1 MNINQYTSKKAEI
14 RRQGEIM
21 HILIVDDNPTNVI
34 IIREILKREKYT
46 NITTSSSA
54 REMFGYLGIEDSG
67 VVNVPKMNKVDLVLL
82 DMMMPEM
89 DGIEACRIVQQH
101 DELRDIPIIMVT
113 AVGDSKKL
121 AEALDAGAVDY
132 VTKPINKV
140 ELLARI
146 RLALRL
152 KHEKDWHKE
161 RDQHIQDELKLAS
174 QVQHAVLSVP
184 IQETNIQIEALYK
197 PSFELAGDLYAWYP
211 LGEGRYGVIL
221 LDMMGHGISSS
232 LFCMFI
238 ASVLKD
244 TVTTYVE
251 PEKVI
256 QELNRRFNQLHIEN
270 QLVQYYFTAIYLV
283 VDTKYKRV
291 DYVNAGHPPG
301 LFFHDDGEI
310 TKLSTTTFPVG
321 LFDRIEAEPKSF
333 SYEGAA
339 HLVLYTDGL
348 LEMVEGD
355 QDVQLEFLIN
365 ELKSSHHI
373 NKQQIEK
380 VFFDEISSQERDDDK
395 CLVWISLAEG
405 AELG

>member
-1 MNINQYTSKKAEI
+1 MN
-14 RRQGEIM
+14 
-21 HILIVDDNPTNVI
+21 ILIVDDNPTNVI
-34 IIREILKREKYT
+34 IIREILKREQYT
-46 NITTSSSA
+46 NIVTSASA
-54 REMFGYLGIEDSG
+54 REMFEHLGLGEPDAVARAKANSF
-67 VVNVPKMNKVDLVLL
+67 DLILL

-89 DGIEACRIVQQH
+89 DGIEACRIIQQH
-101 DELRDIPIIMVT
+101 ELLKDIPIIMVT

-121 AEALDAGAVDY
+121 AEALDAGAMDY

-140 ELLARI
+140 ELLARM

-174 QVQHAVLSVP
+174 LVQHAVLSTP
-184 IQETNIQIEALYK
+184 IHDPSFQIDALYK

-283 VDTKYKRV
+283 VDTKYKRI

-301 LFFHDDGEI
+301 LFFDDNGEV
-310 TKLSTTTFPVG
+310 TKLSTSTFPVG
-321 LFDRIEAEPKSF
+321 LFDRIEMESRSF
-333 SYEGAA
+333 HYEGDG

-348 LEMVEGD
+348 LEAVKGD
-355 QDVQLEFLIN
+355 QDVQLNFLIDQ
-365 ELKSSHHI
+365 LKSNHHLDK
-373 NKQQIEK
+373 NKIET
-380 VFFDEISSQERDDDK
+380 VFFEASAPADRDDDK
-395 CLVWISLAEG
+395 CLVWISLNEG
-405 AELG
+405 ADN

>member
-1 MNINQYTSKKAEI
+1 
-14 RRQGEIM
+14 M

-54 REMFGYLGIEDSG
+54 REMFGHLGINDEG
-67 VVNVPKMNKVDLVLL
+67 VVNKPKINEIDLILL

-89 DGIEACRIVQQH
+89 DGIEACRIVQQY

-152 KHEKDWHKE
+152 KHEKNWHKE
-161 RDQHIQDELKLAS
+161 RDQRIQDELKLAS

-184 IQETNIQIEALYK
+184 IQDLNIQIEALYK

-301 LFFHDDGEI
+301 LFFHDDGQM

-321 LFDRIEAEPKSF
+321 LFDRIDAESKSF
-333 SYEGAA
+333 TYEGDA

-373 NKQQIEK
+373 NTQQIEK

-395 CLVWISLAEG
+395 CLVWISLSEG
-405 AELG
+405 ADIG

>member
-1 MNINQYTSKKAEI
+1 MN
-14 RRQGEIM
+14 
-21 HILIVDDNPTNVI
+21 ILIVDDNPTNVI
-34 IIREILKREKYT
+34 IIREILKREQYT
-46 NITTSSSA
+46 NIVTSASA
-54 REMFGYLGIEDSG
+54 REMFEHLGLGEPDAVARAKANSF
-67 VVNVPKMNKVDLVLL
+67 DLILL

-89 DGIEACRIVQQH
+89 DGIEACRIIQQH
-101 DELRDIPIIMVT
+101 ELLKDIPIIMVT

-121 AEALDAGAVDY
+121 AEALDAGAMDY

-140 ELLARI
+140 ELLARM

-174 QVQHAVLSVP
+174 LVQHAVLSTP
-184 IQETNIQIEALYK
+184 IHDPSFQIEALYK

-283 VDTKYKRV
+283 VDTKYKRI

-301 LFFHDDGEI
+301 LFFDDNGEV
-310 TKLSTTTFPVG
+310 TKLSTSTFPVG
-321 LFDRIEAEPKSF
+321 LFDRIEMEPRSF
-333 SYEGAA
+333 HYEGDG

-348 LEMVEGD
+348 LEAVEGD
-355 QDVQLEFLIN
+355 QDVQLNFLIDQ
-365 ELKSSHHI
+365 LKSNHHMDK
-373 NKQQIEK
+373 NKIET
-380 VFFDEISSQERDDDK
+380 VFFEASAPADRDDDK
-395 CLVWISLAEG
+395 CLVWISLNEG
-405 AELG
+405 ADN

>member
-1 MNINQYTSKKAEI
+1 
-14 RRQGEIM
+14 M

-54 REMFGYLGIEDSG
+54 REMFGHLGINDEG
-67 VVNVPKMNKVDLVLL
+67 VVNKPKINEIDLILL

-89 DGIEACRIVQQH
+89 DGIEACRIVQQY

-161 RDQHIQDELKLAS
+161 RDQRIQDELKLAS

-184 IQETNIQIEALYK
+184 IQDLNIQIEALYK

-301 LFFHDDGEI
+301 LFFHDDGQM

-321 LFDRIEAEPKSF
+321 LFDRIDAESKSF
-333 SYEGAA
+333 TYENDA

-373 NKQQIEK
+373 NTQQIEK

-395 CLVWISLAEG
+395 CLVWISLSEG
-405 AELG
+405 ADIG

>member
-1 MNINQYTSKKAEI
+1 M
-14 RRQGEIM
+14 R
-21 HILIVDDNPTNVI
+21 ILIVDDNPTNII
-34 IIREILKREKYT
+34 IIREILKKEDYRDT
-46 NITTSSSA
+46 AAVSSA
-54 REMFGYLGIEDSG
+54 HEMFERLGVETPGLITETGASDI
-67 VVNVPKMNKVDLVLL
+67 DLILL

-89 DGIEACRIVQQH
+89 DGIEACRLLQQY
-101 DELRDIPIIMVT
+101 ENLKDIPIIMVT

-140 ELLARI
+140 ELMARI

-161 RDQHIQDELKLAS
+161 RDQRIQEELKLAAMI
-174 QVQHAVLSVP
+174 QNAVLSSP
-184 IQETNIQIEALYK
+184 IQDPLFEIDALYK
-197 PSFELAGDLYAWYP
+197 PSFELAGDLYSWYP

-244 TVTTYVE
+244 TVSTYVE

-256 QELNRRFNQLHIEN
+256 QELNRRFNLLYIDS

-283 VDTKYKRV
+283 VDTKYKKI
-291 DYVNAGHPPG
+291 DYVNAGHPPA
-301 LFFHDDGEI
+301 LFYQQDNPVV
-310 TKLSTTTFPVG
+310 KLNAVCPPVG
-321 LFDRIEAEPKSF
+321 LFDKIEATTQTIY
-333 SYEGAA
+333 YEGDG

-348 LEMVEGD
+348 TEAVEGT
-355 QDVQLEFLIN
+355 QDEQLDYLEQKLRG
-365 ELKSSHHI
+365 SHVF
-373 NKQQIEK
+373 NKEETER
-380 VFFDEISSQERDDDK
+380 VLFDGDLPQEREDDK
-395 CLVWISLAEG
+395 CLVWISLKGGEG
-405 AELG
+405 KE

>member
-1 MNINQYTSKKAEI
+1 MN
-14 RRQGEIM
+14 
-21 HILIVDDNPTNVI
+21 ILIVDDNPTNLI
-34 IIREILKREKYT
+34 IIREILKREQYT
-46 NITTSSSA
+46 NLVTATSA
-54 REMFGYLGIEDSG
+54 REMFEALGHGESDAILRAKA
-67 VVNVPKMNKVDLVLL
+67 NTFDLILL

-89 DGIEACRIVQQH
+89 DGIQACRILQQH
-101 DELRDIPIIMVT
+101 EVLRDIPVIMVT

-121 AEALDAGAVDY
+121 AEALDAGAADY

-140 ELLARI
+140 ELMARI

-174 QVQHAVLSVP
+174 LVQHAVLSTP
-184 IQETNIQIEALYK
+184 IQDEQFQIEARYK

-211 LGEGRYGVIL
+211 LGEGRYGIIL

-283 VDTKYKRV
+283 VDTKYKRI

-301 LFFHDDGEI
+301 LFFADNGDV
-310 TKLSTTTFPVG
+310 TRLTTTTFPVG
-321 LFDRIEAEPKSF
+321 LFDRIDAESNSF
-333 SYEGAA
+333 HYEGDA

-348 LEMVEGD
+348 LEAVEGD
-355 QDVQLEFLIN
+355 QETQLEFLIN
-365 ELKSSHHI
+365 ELKKGHHLE
-373 NKQQIEK
+373 NTAVEQ
-380 VFFDEISSQERDDDK
+380 VFFDDIIPADRDDDK
-395 CLVWISLAEG
+395 CLVWISLQEG
-405 AELG
+405 TDSE